1 MDYKKMSFISGI
13 AIFLSITILMITI
26 ITLSGKR
33 IFFTRDYI
41 IYVKFSDVIGLQDQ
55 AKVFLRGY
63 RIGWTK
69 DVKFREDGVVVR
81 VDINKKYKIPDDS
94 RFEINTITMLGEKA
108 ITIHPGK
115 SKTFLHPGEIVEGQN
130 KDIMT
135 QAKEV
140 LELVKQNVGQG
151 ELGAKAKKLSE
162 AVDTLHSLLN
172 TANTKVNQL
181 DVAQY
186 NKDIHHIGEAGK
198 QAQVVLKETADSLH
212 TSLAKFDRTLESLTR
227 LSKELN
233 QIATKINSGQGSAG
247 ALLNDKSYIQNLD
260 STIVELKELIADFK
274 KNPKKYVKLSIF

>member
-1 MDYKKMSFISGI
+1 MDYKKMSFITGI
-13 AIFLSITILMITI
+13 AIFFSIAILLITI

-69 DVKFREDGVVVR
+69 EVQFKEDGVVVR
-81 VDINKKYKIPDDS
+81 VDINKRYKIPDDS
-94 RFEINTITMLGEKA
+94 RFEINTISMLGEKA

-115 SKTFLHPGEIVEGQN
+115 SKTFLHAGEIVEGQN
-130 KDIMT
+130 KDIMI

-162 AVDTLHSLLN
+162 AVDTFHSLLN
-172 TANTKVNQL
+172 TANAKVNQL
-181 DVAQY
+181 DVTQY
-186 NKDIHHIGEAGK
+186 NQDIHHIGEAGK
-198 QAQVVLKETADSLH
+198 QAQVMLKKTADSLN
-212 TSLAKFDRTLESLTR
+212 TSLQKFDRTLDALTQ
-227 LSKELN
+227 LSGELN
-233 QIATKINSGQGSAG
+233 QIAAKINNGQGSAG

-260 STIVELKELIADFK
+260 STIIELKELIADLK

>member
-13 AIFLSITILMITI
+13 AIFFSIAILMISI

-69 DVKFREDGVVVR
+69 AVQFKEDGVVVR
-81 VDINKKYKIPDDS
+81 VDINKKYRIPVDS
-94 RFEINTITMLGEKA
+94 HFEINTITMLGEKA

-115 SKTFLHPGEIVEGQN
+115 SKSFIHTGQVVQGEN

-140 LELVKQNVGQG
+140 LELVKKNVGQG

-162 AVDTLHSLLN
+162 AVDTFHSLLN
-172 TANTKVNQL
+172 TANQKVNEL
-181 DVAQY
+181 DVVQY
-186 NKDIHHIGEAGK
+186 NRDIHNIGEAGK
-198 QAQVVLKETADSLH
+198 QAQVMLKETADSLH
-212 TSLAKFDRTLESLTR
+212 TSLQKFDRTLETMTQ
-227 LSKELN
+227 LSGELN
-233 QIATKINSGQGSAG
+233 QMAAKINNGEGSAG
-247 ALLNDKSYIQNLD
+247 VLLNDKAYIDNLNH
-260 STIVELKELIADFK
+260 TILELQVLIADFK